1 MTNELVAGVMV
12 AWTFVLVLLGLYF
25 VLASRFGLRE
35 PEHRVFGLLCLAL
48 ALASAGGALMHLHSG
63 ESTAVRGLQLS
74 HAGAIV
80 GATLN
85 LHFVVLFARA
95 SAPRRLLATLY
106 VVAAV
111 YELLTVSGLWG
122 SPTVR
127 PPPAAM
133 SSWIPLPIAQAPVE
147 VSPITWP
154 LYALGLVQLLG
165 ATGLLGRAALAGQR
179 HVLPAFAGGVVVSA
193 AALIDVVSLLRIAE
207 APFLL
212 PHGFALYA
220 FAVTGS
226 LLVRYTETRGALAQ
240 TTERLRAKTEELRH
254 SYAELRAVQDELVRK
269 RQLAAV
275 GELAAAIAHEVRNPL
290 AVIMNAVSTLRRP
303 GLASDD
309 RGMLLGIVDEEAA
322 RLNRL
327 VTDLLRFAR
336 PVTVTASVISLPELV
351 SRAGTLVKG
360 DYGVAFETD
369 EREPLELVRADANL
383 LRLMLDALIENAC
396 QAMPEGGVVRV
407 RSSRAERDGAR
418 RLRIEVIDD
427 GHGMDAAVLQRARD
441 PFFTTRPSGTGL
453 GLPIVDRMMEAH
465 GGSLSLVSDPGAGTR
480 AILEFPWPNVQAS
493 EEPAP
498 SETRL
503 RSAS

>member
-1 MTNELVAGVMV
+1 MTNEVVAGVML

-48 ALASAGGALMHLHSG
+48 ALAAAGGAVMHLHSG
-63 ESTAVRGLQLS
+63 EPIAVRGLQLS
-74 HAGAIV
+74 HAGAIA

-85 LHFVVLFARA
+85 LHFVLLFARA
-95 SAPRRLLATLY
+95 GAPPRLLQALY
-106 VVAAV
+106 AIALG
-111 YELLTVSGLWG
+111 YEVLTVSGLWG
-122 SPTVR
+122 STTPV
-127 PPPAAM
+127 PPPAVL
-133 SSWIPLPIAQAPVE
+133 SSWLPLPIAQAPVR
-147 VSPITWP
+147 VSPLTWP
-154 LYALGLVQLLG
+154 LYALGLVQLAG

-179 HVLPAFAGGVVVSA
+179 HVLPALVGGLVVMV

-240 TTERLRAKTEELRH
+240 TTERLRARTAELRS
-254 SYAELRAVQDELVRK
+254 SYAELRAIQDELVRK

-303 GLASDD
+303 GLAQDD
-309 RGMLLGIVDEEAA
+309 RGMLLGIVEEEAV

-336 PVTVTASVISLPELV
+336 PVTVAASVISLPELIA
-351 SRAGTLVKG
+351 RASTLVKG
-360 DYGVAFETD
+360 DYRVELETD
-369 EREPLELVRADANL
+369 DHEPLELVRADPNL

-396 QAMPEGGVVRV
+396 QAMPGGGVVRV

-418 RLRIEVIDD
+418 RLRIEVIDT
-427 GHGMDAAVLQRARD
+427 GHGMEPAVLERARD

-453 GLPIVDRMMEAH
+453 GLPIVERMMEAH
-465 GGSLSLVSDPGAGTR
+465 GGGLTLLSDPGVGTR
-480 AILEFPWPNVQAS
+480 AVLEFPWPNVQAS

-498 SETRL
+498 SETRI